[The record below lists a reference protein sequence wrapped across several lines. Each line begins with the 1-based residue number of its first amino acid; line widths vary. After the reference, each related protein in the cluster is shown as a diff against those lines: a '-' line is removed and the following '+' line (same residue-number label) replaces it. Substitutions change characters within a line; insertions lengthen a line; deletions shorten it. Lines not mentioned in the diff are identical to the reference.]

1 MAPPE
6 DMVPMTAK
14 YERTPYKQFK
24 TKDLLLDPENPRIV
38 EFGLGDKPTQFDI
51 TKALWERMAVNE
63 VAMSIAW
70 NGYFEHEPLF
80 IEERNGN
87 RFVIEGNRRL
97 AAVKLLLDAELR
109 KKVGA
114 TDLPDIDKIS
124 PGRRAELTEL
134 PGKLTTSKDLWRYL
148 GFKHV
153 NGPATWGAY
162 AKAQYVSK
170 VHNEYKVPLD
180 DIAQQIGDYNNTVER
195 QYHGLMVV
203 EQAERAKVFD
213 RTNVMRK
220 KGFEFSHIYEGLSR
234 EGIQKFLGLSRES
247 RTQKNPVPDG
257 KVKQLGQLL
266 EWLYG
271 NRAKNIEPRMRT
283 QAKDLETLS
292 AVLLS
297 KEGVA
302 ALRNGLSLELARDA
316 SLGDPQLLKQAL
328 NQSKKTLQDAV
339 GLVTTGFDGGDEHS
353 FNLAQSIELLASD
366 LVESMMTKRRKK
378 KKRAQEADADA

>member
-1 MAPPE
+1 MA
-6 DMVPMTAK
+6 AK
-14 YERTPYKQFK
+14 TGQTPYLQFK

-38 EFGLGDKPTQFDI
+38 EFGLGEKPKQFDI

-70 NGYFEHEPLF
+70 NGYFAHEPVF
-80 IEERNGN
+80 IEVDAKGQLI
-87 RFVIEGNRRL
+87 VIEGNRRL
-97 AAVKLLLDAELR
+97 AAVKLLLDPELR
-109 KKVGA
+109 KRVGA
-114 TDLPDIDKIS
+114 TDLPDIDRIDPK
-124 PGRRAELTEL
+124 RRAELTEL
-134 PGKLTTSKDLWRYL
+134 PGTLTTRKELWRYL

-170 VHNEYKVPLD
+170 VHNEYHVPLD
-180 DIAQQIGDYNNTVER
+180 EIAQQIGDYNNTVER
-195 QYHGLMVV
+195 QYHGLMVI

-213 RTNVMRK
+213 RPNVKRK

-234 EGIQKFLGLSRES
+234 EGIQKFLGLNRES
-247 RTQKNPVPDG
+247 RSKKDPVPSNRM
-257 KVKQLGQLL
+257 KQLGELL

-271 NRAKNIEPRMRT
+271 NNAKNIEPRMRT

-316 SLGDPQLLKQAL
+316 SLGDSQLLKQAL
-328 NQSKKTLQDAV
+328 NQCKVTLQDSV
-339 GLVTTGFDGGDEHS
+339 GLVTTGFDAGDEHS
-353 FNLAQSIELLASD
+353 FSLAQSIELLAGD
-366 LVESMMTKRRKK
+366 LVEAMVNKRRKR
-378 KKRAQEADADA
+378 KKRAEEADADA

>member
-1 MAPPE
+1 MA
-6 DMVPMTAK
+6 AK
-14 YERTPYKQFK
+14 TGQTPYRQFK
-24 TKDLLLDPENPRIV
+24 TKDLLLDAENPRIV
-38 EFGLGDKPTQFDI
+38 EFGLGEKPKQFDI

-80 IEERNGN
+80 IEEDAKGQVT
-87 RFVIEGNRRL
+87 VIEGNRRL
-97 AAVKLLLDAELR
+97 AAVKLLLDPELR
-109 KKVGA
+109 RKVGA
-114 TDLPDIDKIS
+114 TDLPDIDKID
-124 PGRRAELTEL
+124 PRRRADLAEL
-134 PGKLTTSKDLWRYL
+134 PGMLTTRKELWRYL

-170 VHNEYKVPLD
+170 VHNEYHVPLD
-180 DIAQQIGDYNNTVER
+180 EIAQQIGDYNNTVER
-195 QYHGLMVV
+195 QYHGLMVI

-213 RTNVMRK
+213 RTNVKRK

-234 EGIQKFLGLSRES
+234 EGIQKFLGLNRES
-247 RTQKNPVPDG
+247 RSKKDPVPSNRM
-257 KVKQLGQLL
+257 KQLGELL

-271 NRAKNIEPRMRT
+271 NNAKNIEPRMRT

-316 SLGDPQLLKQAL
+316 SLGDSQLLKQAL
-328 NQSKKTLQDAV
+328 NQCKITLQDSV
-339 GLVTTGFDGGDEHS
+339 GLVTTGFDAGDEHS
-353 FNLAQSIELLASD
+353 FSLAQSIELLAGD
-366 LVESMMTKRRKK
+366 LVEAMVNKRRKR